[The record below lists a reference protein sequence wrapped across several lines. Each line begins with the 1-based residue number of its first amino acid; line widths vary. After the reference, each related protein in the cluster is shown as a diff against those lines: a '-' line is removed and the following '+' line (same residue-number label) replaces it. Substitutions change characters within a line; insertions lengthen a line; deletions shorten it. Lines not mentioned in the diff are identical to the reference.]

1 MSTWHYLKR
10 LLKGKQMPKRDI
22 LFVLTVDTEE
32 EWHWDNDE
40 FPDRDFSLQNIEKLP
55 EFQAFCESL
64 SIRPTYFVDYAV
76 ASNKMGSEV
85 LRAFVKN
92 KSAEIGAHLHP
103 WCNPP
108 YFGKTSE
115 AESHVI
121 NLPHEQVEQ
130 KLDALNTLLVE
141 EIGVNPLSFRSGR
154 WGINAKTLRLLASRG
169 YTVDS
174 SVYPLYKNDFFSCLG
189 APEKPYWPSFDNAL
203 AAGEQRQ
210 LLEIPVTAGFNIQN
224 YAFGERIHNT
234 LSHPPFS
241 WLKMVGLLWHSKLL
255 RKLYLSPELTKT
267 EDMIAL
273 IEQSLEKKQPVIH
286 MYLHSSSLIDG
297 VTGLLDVD
305 NALSRICERI
315 KRVVSHLTDNANVR
329 FCTISEARVLL
340 ANHPSRNSI
349 IEFEKA
355 Q

>member
-1 MSTWHYLKR
+1 
-10 LLKGKQMPKRDI
+10 MPKQDV

-40 FPDRDFSLQNIEKLP
+40 FPDRDFSLENIEKLP

-64 SIRPTYFVDYAV
+64 SIKPTYFVDYAV
-76 ASNKMGSEV
+76 ASNNVGPDV
-85 LRAFVKN
+85 LRSFVESKQ
-92 KSAEIGAHLHP
+92 AEVGAHLHP

-121 NLPHEQVEQ
+121 NLPHEQVMQ

-141 EIGVNPLSFRSGR
+141 KMGVTPRSFRSGR

-174 SVYPLYKNDFFSCLG
+174 SVYPFYKNEFFSCIG
-189 APEKPYWPSFDNAL
+189 APEKPYWPSFEDAL
-203 AAGEQRQ
+203 SAGEQRQ
-210 LLEIPVTAGFNIQN
+210 ILEIPVTAGFNIQN
-224 YAFGERIHNT
+224 YALGERIHHT
-234 LSHPPFS
+234 LSQPPFS
-241 WLKMVGLLWHSKLL
+241 WLKMVGILWHSKLL

-267 EDMIAL
+267 QDMIAL
-273 IEQSLEKKQPVIH
+273 VDQSLKKQQPVIH

-315 KRVVSHLTDNANVR
+315 KRVVTHLTQHANVR

-340 ANHPSRNSI
+340 DNLPASSI
-349 IEFEKA
+349 IEYEKV
-355 Q
+355 QQ